1 MPYPSEHA
9 ARIREPGQFDEF
21 RRSADEFGEGRDAI
35 FGTNEDGTE
44 LQSIRFDAERHSE
57 QAARD
62 WLEANDYEPIKF
74 SPATNEEGE
83 AMCAFCAGSGE
94 AYDVTTGEGPICPSC
109 NGEGFHMSDIIKCTV
124 DGDEV
129 ADLNAAAG
137 LALERDSGV
146 KLTASIYRPERVKL
160 YSAPRLN
167 AAGMAAVAST
177 LRGSPVNYEHRP
189 ISDADPVQGWIRA
202 SWVEDGAI
210 HSELEITGSR
220 ALSELAANAE
230 PGFSIEYTYNREDVT
245 CGSCG
250 TAWFDTEADCACIPG
265 QMVEGSVVYCET
277 SKGIGAGVAW
287 THRPAA
293 EGTGIVARAS
303 TTDGTVDIMEP
314 ALARL
319 ALTEKGNM
327 SDEIEMTEAD
337 AVPVEATTAEA
348 TADRNLSDRLAA
360 AEAENSLLREKV
372 AAVEAAQFKAE
383 ANARASANREQCLRL
398 AREGQ
403 VANVREL
410 ILLRGKTPAE
420 LSTFEDVEAFVDQV
434 VACCAG
440 TGIPVGQLSES
451 AILGDTPPIRN
462 DKDLENRA
470 VQLSAERNIPYSHA
484 RRLAVREVK

>member
-21 RRSADEFGEGRDAI
+21 RRSADEFGEGIDAI
-35 FGTNEDGTE
+35 FGSNDAGSE

-62 WLEANDYEPIKF
+62 WLEANDYQPIEF
-74 SPATNEEGE
+74 APATGEEGD
-83 AMCAFCAGSGE
+83 A
-94 AYDVTTGEGPICPSC
+94 
-109 NGEGFHMSDIIKCTV
+109 MSDIIKCTV

-167 AAGMAAVAST
+167 SAGMAAVAST

-210 HSELEITGSR
+210 HGELEITGSR
-220 ALSELAANAE
+220 ALAELSQQAE
-230 PGFSIEYTYNREDVT
+230 PGFSIEYTYNRADV
-245 CGSCG
+245 SCG
-250 TAWFDTEADCACIPG
+250 ACGAEWFNAAADCTHIPG
-265 QMVEGSVVYCET
+265 QMAEGGIVYCET
-277 SKGIGAGVAW
+277 SSGIGAGVAW

-303 TTDGTVDIMEP
+303 TGDGAVDIMEP

-327 SDEIEMTEAD
+327 SDQIELTEAD
-337 AVPVEATTAEA
+337 VAPVAATTAEA
-348 TADRNLSDRLAA
+348 TAGPDLSDRLAA

-372 AAVEAAQFKAE
+372 AAVEAAQMKAE

-420 LSTFEDVEAFVDQV
+420 LSTFESIEAFVDQV

-462 DKDLENRA
+462 DKDLEQRA
-470 VQLSAERNIPYSHA
+470 VQLSEERSIPYSQA

>member
-21 RRSADEFGEGRDAI
+21 RRSTDEFGEGRDAI

-44 LQSIRFDAERHSE
+44 LQSIRFDAARHSE
-57 QAARD
+57 QDARD
-62 WLEANDYEPIKF
+62 WLEANDYQPIKF
-74 SPATNEEGE
+74 SPATGEEGD
-83 AMCAFCAGSGE
+83 A
-94 AYDVTTGEGPICPSC
+94 
-109 NGEGFHMSDIIKCTV
+109 MSDIIKCTV

-137 LALERDSGV
+137 LALERDKSV

-167 AAGMAAVAST
+167 AAGMASVAST

-210 HSELEITGSR
+210 YSELEITGSR

-250 TAWFDTEADCACIPG
+250 TAWFDTQADCACIPG

-277 SKGIGAGVAW
+277 SIGIGAGVAW

-303 TTDGTVDIMEP
+303 TGDGTVDIMGP

-319 ALTEKGNM
+319 ALTEKGKM
-327 SDEIEMTEAD
+327 SDQIEMTEAD
-337 AVPVEATTAEA
+337 AAPVEATTAEA
-348 TADRNLSDRLAA
+348 TADNLSDRLAA

-420 LSTFEDVEAFVDQV
+420 LATFEDVEAFVDQV

-470 VQLSAERNIPYSHA
+470 VQLSAERNIPYSQA